1 MYQIATLTEEFY
13 VPRSR
18 HGFLEDRDPTRIKDR
33 NNNLIVCFKCQRTAL
48 PRPHTLDEAVIP
60 SAPPSDPTTPT
71 ISGWQRPERRA
82 KLAADLALQATRIIS
97 CDYCT
102 LHWHLDCLDPP
113 MVQMPS
119 PLKRWMCPNHVEHDM
134 VCNLSVGCFS
144 LLIITQPKRRAP
156 KTQKIVEVT
165 RRGVPN
171 NGNIEIIPS
180 AEDMALEQDRR
191 FEEVWI
197 NSKKY
202 MIPERSVRLD
212 FLDKVH
218 SLRRTHDT
226 DTSALRYGLG
236 TPGSSKLC
244 S

>member
-1 MYQIATLTEEFY
+1 MTGKATVPPFPPDPGPFDYLIRSIESAIPKTFSLSDDVRGYFKDGKRRRLCAIRTLLTELVIHDSCCWKARLVCKQWRVETWSGEVRILVWLYIRLRLTEEP
-13 VPRSR
+13 VSLRSR
-18 HGFLEDRDPTRIKDR
+18 HGFLEDRDPTRVKDR

-71 ISGWQRPERRA
+71 ISSGWQRPERRA

-134 VCNLSVGCFS
+134 VCNLSAGCFPYS
-144 LLIITQPKRRAP
+144 
-156 KTQKIVEVT
+156 
-165 RRGVPN
+165 
-171 NGNIEIIPS
+171 
-180 AEDMALEQDRR
+180 
-191 FEEVWI
+191 
-197 NSKKY
+197 
-202 MIPERSVRLD
+202 
-212 FLDKVH
+212 
-218 SLRRTHDT
+218 
-226 DTSALRYGLG
+226 
-236 TPGSSKLC
+236 
-244 S
+244 

>member
-1 MYQIATLTEEFY
+1 MAIHHCAADPCL
-13 VPRSR
+13 RSR
-18 HGFLEDRDPTRIKDR
+18 HGFLEDRDPIRVKDR

-48 PRPHTLDEAVIP
+48 PRPPIPDGSIIP
-60 SAPPSDPTTPT
+60 SPPTSDPTTPT
-71 ISGWQRPERRA
+71 FSSGAQRPERRA
-82 KLAADLALQATRIIS
+82 KLAAEFALQATRIVS
-97 CDYCT
+97 CDYCS

-119 PLKRWMCPNHVEHDM
+119 PLKKWMCPNHVEHDM
-134 VCNLSVGCFS
+134 VCNDSAGRFCFVHTS
-144 LLIITQPKRRAP
+144 IQPKRRAP
-156 KTQKIVEVT
+156 KVPKIVEVT
-165 RRGVPN
+165 RRGMPN

-197 NSKKY
+197 NSKRY

-218 SLRRTHDT
+218 YLRRANNA
-226 DTSALRYGLG
+226 DTSALRCEDR
-236 TPGSSKLC
+236 GSSA
-244 S
+244 SYP